1 MANSTNQTDNRLCCM
16 YESLVQHRIHQD
28 QLLWSRVQIVHAIE
42 AGILIGGFTLA
53 FIWQYLFFAGL
64 LLIIG
69 GVLTLFLFFIVK
81 RDYADHMVNAK
92 IMDKLAE
99 RLLPSDMKENNVG
112 VRWAAER
119 RGLLGH
125 HMIYISI
132 IGFTALDFV
141 WGISL
146 LCRPTILG

>member
-1 MANSTNQTDNRLCCM
+1 MGNSTNRTDNRLCCM
-16 YESLVQHRIHQD
+16 YQSLVQHRIHQD
-28 QLLWSRVQIVHAIE
+28 RLLWSRVQTVHAVE
-42 AGILIGGFTLA
+42 AGILAGGFALA
-53 FIWQYLFFAGL
+53 VIRQYLFSAGL

-69 GVLTLFLFFIVK
+69 GVLTLFLFLMIK
-81 RDYADHMVNAK
+81 RDYADHMVNAD
-92 IMDKLAE
+92 IMRELAE
-99 RLLPSDMKENNVG
+99 RLLPSDMKVQNFK
-112 VRWAAER
+112 VRWAAKR

-146 LCRPTILG
+146 LRLFVV